1 VRGERDRN
9 QRRAKAGDAE
19 NQGAEK
25 SDRGE
30 RRDFVKFNQTLTAG
44 FSE

>member
-1 VRGERDRN
+1 VRGERDRD

-19 NQGAEK
+19 NQSAEK
-25 SDRGE
+25 GDRGE
-30 RRDFVKFNQTLTAG
+30 RRDFVKFDQALTAG